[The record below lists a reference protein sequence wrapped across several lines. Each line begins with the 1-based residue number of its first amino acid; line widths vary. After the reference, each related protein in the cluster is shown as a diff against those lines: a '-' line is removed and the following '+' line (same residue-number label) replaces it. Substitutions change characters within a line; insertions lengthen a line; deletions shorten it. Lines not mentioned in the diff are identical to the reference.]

1 MSKIVFSHMQ
11 GYTNIKHS
19 DHLEKIVEMSL
30 VHLEGIVLNLL
41 ILFCV
46 HINIYLHAWPV
57 YVAVLRGQKK
67 VLDLL

>member
-46 HINIYLHAWPV
+46 HINIYLHA
-57 YVAVLRGQKK
+57 
-67 VLDLL
+67 